1 VYLLHS
7 LQYITYI
14 DKKMKFKDALQHF
27 DFELNT
33 LVFARVIRST
43 CKEEHRQTS
52 VTDATKDDA
61 YSYYYGFATQLDL
74 MGKSRDVRI
83 WFKKTTKTSNSVYIG
98 PVQLQSTN
106 TIPPPR
112 TIIMGIV
119 NILPKGRAFQWWVD
133 DAGAM
138 LYFCRFLK
146 YQSGV
151 KANSSHLYN
160 QLALKGTYHD
170 ELWALLKLLLFGDVL
185 SFVKESGPEEERV
198 RHPVLK
204 SNYTYKRGYSIRETP
219 ARFVLAVSLMAQDT
233 TIYDRYVT
241 LMKVK
246 GYTNS
251 LDVSVPELESL
262 LSR

>member
-1 VYLLHS
+1 
-7 LQYITYI
+7 
-14 DKKMKFKDALQHF
+14 MKFKDALQRF
-27 DFELNT
+27 DHELST

-43 CKEEHRQTS
+43 CKDEHRQHS
-52 VTDATKDDA
+52 VADATTDDA

-74 MGKSRDVRI
+74 MGKSRDIRI
-83 WFKKTTKTSNSVYIG
+83 WFKKTTKTSNSVFIG

-112 TIIMGIV
+112 SIIMGVID
-119 NILPKGRAFQWWVD
+119 ILPKGRAFKWWID
-133 DAGAM
+133 DAEAM

-146 YQSGV
+146 YQTGV
-151 KANSSHLYN
+151 KPNSSHLYN

-170 ELWALLKLLLFGDVL
+170 DLWALLKLLLFGDVL
-185 SFVKESGPEEERV
+185 SFVKESGPEEDRV

-204 SNYTYKRGYSIRETP
+204 SSYTYKRGYSIRETP
-219 ARFVLAVSLMAQDT
+219 ARFVMAVSLMARDV

-241 LMKVK
+241 LLKVK
-246 GYTNS
+246 GYTNT
-251 LDVSVPELESL
+251 LDVSVEEMESL